1 MRTDSDTRCRR
12 LGAAAECDGIFGLRM
27 RTAANS
33 QRIFA
38 RGVSIVT
45 QSNSLWCICTGRS
58 ADGYAKISGSL
69 HTVTDS
75 HALLSIG
82 LGSRTDSHS
91 HSSFGFHVIT
101 NGNGI

>member
-1 MRTDSDTRCRR
+1 
-12 LGAAAECDGIFGLRM
+12 M

-38 RGVSIVT
+38 CGVSIVT
-45 QSNSLWCICTGRS
+45 QSNSLCYICTGRS
-58 ADGYAKISGSL
+58 ADGYGKISGSL

-75 HALLSIG
+75 HALLTIG
-82 LGSRTDSHS
+82 LGSRTDTNS

>member
-1 MRTDSDTRCRR
+1 
-12 LGAAAECDGIFGLRM
+12 M

-33 QRIFA
+33 QRILA
-38 RGVSIVT
+38 CSVGIVT
-45 QSNSLWCICTGRS
+45 QSNSLCYICTGSS
-58 ADGYAKISGSL
+58 ADGYGKISGSL

-82 LGSRTDSHS
+82 LGSRTDTNS